1 MDSALDVAGIS
12 LGALGCVLL
21 LHVTLPPM
29 LHRRALVWRGTEMM
43 LATIALIGAIATQWW
58 LVAAVI
64 PLIVAIAFL
73 LGPWVIWGV
82 GADQTIALA
91 KRGASMVRVRFEPDP
106 QNARR
111 VRIGDAVALRA
122 FGMGSRVTLLIFTGT
137 RTPKVKLWRN
147 VFRKQA
153 ANVDLRVS

>member
-1 MDSALDVAGIS
+1 MDSALNIVGIS
-12 LGALGCVLL
+12 LGVLGCVLL

-43 LATIALIGAIATQWW
+43 LATIALLAAVVTQWW
-58 LVAAVI
+58 PGVVVI
-64 PLIVAIAFL
+64 PVILVIAFL
-73 LGPWVIWGV
+73 LGPWVVWGV
-82 GADQTIALA
+82 GADRTLTLA
-91 KRGASMVRVRFEPDP
+91 KRAASMVRVRFEPDP
-106 QNARR
+106 QDARR
-111 VRIGDAVALRA
+111 VRVGNAVTLRA
-122 FGMGSRVTLLIFTGT
+122 FAMGPRITLLILTGT